1 MHDQIQEES
10 GTNLGIS
17 RRLTPENQKQLDDCT
32 MGNKVWVKLVIIDNN
47 KDDGG
52 QAAGIEIKSE
62 MDVDDLKKAVAKGV
76 SA

>member
-1 MHDQIQEES
+1 MHDQIHEES

-17 RRLTPENQKQLDDCT
+17 RLTPENQKQLDCT

-62 MDVDDLKKAVAKGV
+62 MDVDDLKKAVAKE
-76 SA
+76 